1 MVVLYDAIG
10 TINGDCSD
18 AWTFTSVLKACGE
31 VMDICHGRQIHG
43 IVVKQGLFTNVF
55 VVNSLMAMYTKC
67 SRLLSI
73 FRDMRMA
80 ANVLVVMYSRC
91 GKMAEATRLFHY
103 IEVKDSCVNL
113 PCVVD
118 FLQHNTLSSPFSF
131 CHGY

>member
-1 MVVLYDAIG
+1 MAVLYDAIG

-67 SRLLSI
+67 SDQHAALLL
-73 FRDMRMA
+73 FDRMTETKD
-80 ANVLVVMYSRC
+80 VVS
-91 GKMAEATRLFHY
+91 
-103 IEVKDSCVNL
+103 
-113 PCVVD
+113 
-118 FLQHNTLSSPFSF
+118 
-131 CHGY
+131 